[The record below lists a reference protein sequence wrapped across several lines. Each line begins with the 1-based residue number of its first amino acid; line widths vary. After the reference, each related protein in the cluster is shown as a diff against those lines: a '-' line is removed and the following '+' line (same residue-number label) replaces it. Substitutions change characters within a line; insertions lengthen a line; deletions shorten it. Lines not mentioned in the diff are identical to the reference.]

1 MARGKGHDHSRSNI
15 AADYEVNGIL
25 VANDILSKSDVKDF
39 LYADEFVNKAYE
51 VIYAANPKGPST
63 PKPQEGGQQGSGES
77 GNGGDSGSGS
87 GSGSD
92 QDDKPKS
99 EDWIRGWNKA
109 LEDYKNGKI
118 KL

>member
-1 MARGKGHDHSRSNI
+1 MARGKGHDHRRSNI

-25 VANDILSKSDVKDF
+25 VANNVLSKSDVKDF

-51 VIYAANPKGPST
+51 VIYAANPKGPNA
-63 PKPQEGGQQGSGES
+63 PQPQEGGQEGSGES
-77 GNGGDSGSGS
+77 GSGDGSGS
-87 GSGSD
+87 GSSPD
-92 QDDKPKS
+92 NKPKS